1 MTDTQIHYL
10 NLLEEEGKMVLQRGV
25 HTFESTTLE
34 EYNLRKESN
43 FKSWNEIDDDELYY
57 PQELWEYYGNETIK
71 FI

>member
-1 MTDTQIHYL
+1 MTELQIHYL
-10 NLLEEEGKMVLQRGV
+10 NSLEKEGKMVLQRGA
-25 HTFESTTLE
+25 HTFESMTLE

-43 FKSWNEIDDDELYY
+43 FKSWDEVNDDELFH